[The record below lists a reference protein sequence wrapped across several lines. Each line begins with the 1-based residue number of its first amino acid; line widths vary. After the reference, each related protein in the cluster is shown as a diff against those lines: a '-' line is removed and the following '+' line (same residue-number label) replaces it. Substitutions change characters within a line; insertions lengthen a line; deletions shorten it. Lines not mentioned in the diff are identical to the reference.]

1 MWSGLPGIAWYWT
14 GIIWYLAASIWYFA
28 WIASWFMI
36 FFQDCLIIG
45 QDCMKGHQLE
55 VEAQRAPRLLVWAY
69 LPSGSCHQG
78 MSGASSGHVW
88 GIICVMSGA
97 CVWSYMAMGPAHHCT
112 MCTLDSFFS
121 FRPRAVGH
129 IVQPRDRH
137 IIEHIWKYTLE
148 KSRTNATSVSLAA
161 MIQVLWGL
169 IWNYTVEK
177 SQTNATSA
185 TTFPLKQS
193 IWGHI

>member
-14 GIIWYLAASIWYFA
+14 EIIWHLAASIWYFA

-78 MSGASSGHVW
+78 MSGASWGHVW
-88 GIICVMSGA
+88 GIIRA
-97 CVWSYMAMGPAHHCT
+97 CLGHHLCHVWG
-112 MCTLDSFFS
+112 MCLELYGD
-121 FRPRAVGH
+121 RPSPPLCAIR
-129 IVQPRDRH
+129 
-137 IIEHIWKYTLE
+137 IWDDVVWVWNSAGWDIGILTHRYSCCWCCSNCSASST
-148 KSRTNATSVSLAA
+148 TS
-161 MIQVLWGL
+161 
-169 IWNYTVEK
+169 WN
-177 SQTNATSA
+177 
-185 TTFPLKQS
+185 
-193 IWGHI
+193 

>member
-1 MWSGLPGIAWYWT
+1 MFKICFLPAQTWLGTPYRFKYRFIPKYNIFKLIKNVFSPNSHMIGMHPWVVAGLHR
-14 GIIWYLAASIWYFA
+14 AAQVGFLCAQICGKAFRILPLHNVY
-28 WIASWFMI
+28 
-36 FFQDCLIIG
+36 IG
-45 QDCMKGHQLE
+45 Q
-55 VEAQRAPRLLVWAY
+55 
-69 LPSGSCHQG
+69 
-78 MSGASSGHVW
+78 
-88 GIICVMSGA
+88 
-97 CVWSYMAMGPAHHCT
+97 
-112 MCTLDSFFS
+112 FFS

>member
-1 MWSGLPGIAWYWT
+1 MHILLNLNFVLQDLVQGRQFEVTFENMYQGKVKQMQQVWVWLLWSK
-14 GIIWYLAASIWYFA
+14 
-28 WIASWFMI
+28 
-36 FFQDCLIIG
+36 FFEVSYEITQWRKVKQMQPVHNVYIG
-45 QDCMKGHQLE
+45 Q
-55 VEAQRAPRLLVWAY
+55 
-69 LPSGSCHQG
+69 
-78 MSGASSGHVW
+78 
-88 GIICVMSGA
+88 
-97 CVWSYMAMGPAHHCT
+97 
-112 MCTLDSFFS
+112 FFS